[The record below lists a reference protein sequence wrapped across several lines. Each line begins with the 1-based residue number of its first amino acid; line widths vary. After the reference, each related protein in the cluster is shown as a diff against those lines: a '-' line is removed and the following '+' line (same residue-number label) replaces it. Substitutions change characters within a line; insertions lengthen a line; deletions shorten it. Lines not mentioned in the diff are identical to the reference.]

1 MTECPARGIDRAPAK
16 VSPLPTDK
24 SLAVLI
30 ERLAETLLIAVAG
43 GLGVGL
49 TGVPGGYLS
58 GSILAVAGAALAGR
72 PMVIPASIVR
82 TIFVLLGVSLGS
94 VMTPQ
99 MLQGMAKYPVSIAI
113 LLVAMACVGIACAL
127 YLQIVHGW
135 DRVSAYLASAPG
147 GMSQVLA
154 VAAEVASDVRAIA
167 IVQSMRVVIV
177 AVGLP
182 SGLSLLGLASHA
194 SRPAGSPLTLASLDE
209 FAILSVAAVIGAL
222 IFHRLR
228 FPGGLL
234 FGAMFASGALHGTD
248 VVHFILPW
256 WATNTAAILLGAVIG
271 ARFTNMPMRL
281 FMNYIGAAFGSFAVA
296 VTIASVFGA
305 AVIELMSLPVP
316 EVMIAF
322 APGSVDAM
330 MLLALALHL
339 DPVFVGAHHVVR
351 IFFVALATPFMV
363 RREAGKAKPAAGTA
377 VPEAMQAPL
386 DE

>member
-127 YLQIVHGW
+127 YLQI
-135 DRVSAYLASAPG
+135 
-147 GMSQVLA
+147 
-154 VAAEVASDVRAIA
+154 
-167 IVQSMRVVIV
+167 
-177 AVGLP
+177 
-182 SGLSLLGLASHA
+182 
-194 SRPAGSPLTLASLDE
+194 
-209 FAILSVAAVIGAL
+209 
-222 IFHRLR
+222 
-228 FPGGLL
+228 
-234 FGAMFASGALHGTD
+234 
-248 VVHFILPW
+248 
-256 WATNTAAILLGAVIG
+256 
-271 ARFTNMPMRL
+271 ART
-281 FMNYIGAAFGSFAVA
+281 S
-296 VTIASVFGA
+296 
-305 AVIELMSLPVP
+305 
-316 EVMIAF
+316 
-322 APGSVDAM
+322 
-330 MLLALALHL
+330 
-339 DPVFVGAHHVVR
+339 
-351 IFFVALATPFMV
+351 LATS
-363 RREAGKAKPAAGTA
+363 AATA
-377 VPEAMQAPL
+377 STCDMPPGAEPR
-386 DE
+386 